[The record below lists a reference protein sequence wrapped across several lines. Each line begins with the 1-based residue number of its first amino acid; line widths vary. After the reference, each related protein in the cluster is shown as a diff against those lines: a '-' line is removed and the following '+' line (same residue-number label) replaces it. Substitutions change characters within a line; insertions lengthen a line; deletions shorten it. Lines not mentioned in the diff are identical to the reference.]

1 MPTPTLFPWRGGGKY
16 RYIVKTLGL
25 KRENRY
31 YNCSISLKLKNHIE
45 KELYKG
51 RLITVVSW
59 GEKNEKMLL
68 FKISSTKEM
77 KGNKD
82 DSRIKD
88 LNHWYGT

>member
-1 MPTPTLFPWRGGGKY
+1 VPTPTLFPWRGGGKY

-51 RLITVVSW
+51 RLK
-59 GEKNEKMLL
+59 GGAG
-68 FKISSTKEM
+68 KEVQ
-77 KGNKD
+77 KGGD
-82 DSRIKD
+82 MGVPMADSC
-88 LNHWYGT
+88 